1 MSKPYLDPAKW
12 FKSRHIQISLWR
24 ENFRCYNSSFFKV
37 WIYLLYTVY
46 IYICRD
52 NKCTNDPDYNE
63 LTTSR
68 AESRVEAKHS
78 VLLTYNF
85 AKSFSN
91 ACFFVAKREQK
102 SLSEKSK
109 KIWNFRENNF
119 VAPLARLKGV
129 ISLLLKQG
137 IKLLAAIN
145 S

>member
-1 MSKPYLDPAKW
+1 MAVKKGQLKSITCQSRIWIRQNDSNPDIFRSVYEERIFTVITLLFSKCEY
-12 FKSRHIQISLWR
+12 
-24 ENFRCYNSSFFKV
+24 
-37 WIYLLYTVY
+37 IYCILYIY
-46 IYICRD
+46 MYICRD

-109 KIWNFRENNF
+109 KI
-119 VAPLARLKGV
+119 
-129 ISLLLKQG
+129 
-137 IKLLAAIN
+137 
-145 S
+145 